1 MLSSQETRGLGLED
15 SADNGAFLKNGVPS
29 IDADEWPCVRAISGA
44 EFQPLLTKQ
53 ILCVFTVLH
62 HLLGSS
68 QNSEEGPTLLSIL
81 QRGIQVQRGPRPVQG
96 HPAKGRTRFP
106 GHVKLESL
114 CVSPEFYC
122 LHLVNTTLDSQNK
135 PSHHNL
141 TQGKIFCRGDGL
153 EGSAVKARIDLQDDT
168 VQ

>member
-106 GHVKLESL
+106 SHVKLESL